1 MPHRYLKHV
10 FKTKI
15 TLSSLHQ
22 PPQMFLLKCSQS
34 QEIRGKK
41 TIQELGIILNNY
53 VQFVTNILLILLLL
67 LKYLLLILG
76 KKKIL
81 HTSI

>member
-1 MPHRYLKHV
+1 
-10 FKTKI
+10 
-15 TLSSLHQ
+15 
-22 PPQMFLLKCSQS
+22 MFLLKCSQS
-34 QEIRGKK
+34 QEIRGKE

-76 KKKIL
+76 KKKNL
-81 HTSI
+81 PYLNLTSRFNYHLQKSKYRK